1 MSKAP
6 AGPRAAHTPGQ
17 SLEAAPTD
25 VLTAPFPL
33 QSGSRLALDPTCSEQ
48 HGSAPPPFI
57 SSLPQRWKSFYLPFA
72 PLRSISLKKKKKNCW
87 THTHV
92 HAHTNE
98 ENWRNKDVMDRL
110 YQFPDCGLTHLL
122 ETQNTV
128 LGGKAMLGV
137 KPCWGYTGFLRV
149 TSYRC
154 V

>member
-6 AGPRAAHTPGQ
+6 AGPRAARTPGQ

-25 VLTAPFPL
+25 VLTARSPL
-33 QSGSRLALDPTCSEQ
+33 QSGSRLALYPACSEQ
-48 HGSAPPPFI
+48 HGSAPPHFI

-72 PLRSISLKKKKKNCW
+72 PLRSISLKKKKKTVGH

-92 HAHTNE
+92 HTLINE
-98 ENWRNKDVMDRL
+98 KNWRNKDVMDRL
-110 YQFPDCGLTHLL
+110 YQFPDWGLTHLL

-137 KPCWGYTGFLRV
+137 HWISLSYSLPPRV
-149 TSYRC
+149 N
-154 V
+154 VQ